1 MNSYENNEKR
11 NYPTVYSNMRM
22 SNQEGLDPSRLSFSF
37 TLNGL
42 LKLTITP
49 IKGTNE
55 NGFAQYDTDN
65 EAVAFISYTKA
76 KMLEKEIRN
85 YLSTG
90 TFSTGQSAFAIN
102 TKHGL
107 VQIYDGKVEGVDGPL
122 LAIIET
128 NPNTGK
134 VDAKYIYQFKRDYH
148 YIITNYDESNGN
160 FDTNNYPDIEI
171 EIFADLLEQYYLSCS
186 NAIAYSVINSN
197 RYNQERLNNDL
208 DALKAKAGISTGG
221 NSYRGGGNYFNRNNG
236 NVPPVNQTQNS
247 YQDLESKINS
257 MEED

>member
-1 MNSYENNEKR
+1 MNNYENNDKR

-49 IKGTNE
+49 IKGIND

-65 EAVAFISYTKA
+65 EAVAFVSYIKA
-76 KMLEKEIRN
+76 KMLASEIRT
-85 YLSTG
+85 YLANG
-90 TFSTGQSAFAIN
+90 KFSSGASAFAIN

-107 VQIYDGKVEGVDGPL
+107 LQIYDGKIEGVDGPL

-128 NPNTGK
+128 NADTGK
-134 VDAKYIYQFKRDYH
+134 VDAKYIYQFKTDYH
-148 YIITNYDESNGN
+148 YTITNYDEATGK
-160 FDTNNYPDIEI
+160 FDTNNYPDIEV
-171 EIFADLLEQYYLSCS
+171 EVFADLLEQYYLSCS

-208 DALKAKAGISTGG
+208 EALKSKAGISTGG
-221 NSYRGGGNYFNRNNG
+221 NNYRGGGNYFNRNNG
-236 NVPPVNQTQNS
+236 NVPPVNQSQAS
-247 YQDLESKINS
+247 YQDLESKISS